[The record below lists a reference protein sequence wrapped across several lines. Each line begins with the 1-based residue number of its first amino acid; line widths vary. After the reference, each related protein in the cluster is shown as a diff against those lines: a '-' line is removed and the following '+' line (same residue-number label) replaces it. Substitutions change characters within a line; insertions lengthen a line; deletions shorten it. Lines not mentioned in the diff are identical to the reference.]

1 VPCLAWARGGRIDGL
16 GVTGPMAERACDIR
30 ERHGRR
36 CGRDTGEE
44 CLQHDQ
50 PYGNDHDAMERV
62 RGRSHWHGNLS
73 HGTLSQHML
82 QNHLR
87 WQDAIAWPIVNRL

>member
-1 VPCLAWARGGRIDGL
+1 MDRL
-16 GVTGPMAERACDIR
+16 GVTRPMAERARNIR

-36 CGRDTGEE
+36 RGRNTREE
-44 CLQHDQ
+44 YLQHDQ

-62 RGRSHWHGNLS
+62 RGRSGWHGNLS
-73 HGTLSQHML
+73 HGTLAQHIL
-82 QNHLR
+82 QNQLR